1 MTNTRNETA
10 DDTPA
15 PSADRSTPNPLFDLR
30 GRRALITGSS
40 RGIGLALA
48 AELARAG
55 AAVVLNGRDPA
66 TLEAARAALAAQG
79 LSAAIAAF
87 DVTDEAAVNEAVAR
101 IEREAGPID
110 ILVNNTGIQIRAPL
124 DSFATA
130 DWRRIVDTNLTSVF
144 LVSRAVVQ
152 GMIARKRGKIV
163 NILSVNSEA
172 ARASIAPYSATK
184 GALKMLTKGMC
195 VDWARYN
202 IQVNGLAPGYFDT
215 ELTRP
220 LVADAEF
227 TAWVERR
234 VPAGRWGR
242 VEELGGAAVFLASP
256 ASDFVNGHVL
266 FVDGGMTA
274 SL

>member
-1 MTNTRNETA
+1 MT
-10 DDTPA
+10 
-15 PSADRSTPNPLFDLR
+15 NPLFDLR
-30 GRRALITGSS
+30 GRRALVTGSS

-48 AELARAG
+48 TALGQAG
-55 AAVVLNGRDPA
+55 AAVVLNGRDPD
-66 TLEAARAALAAQG
+66 TLAGAREQLAAQG
-79 LSAAIAAF
+79 IAATQAAF
-87 DVTDEAAVNEAVAR
+87 DVTDETAVKAEVAR
-101 IEREAGPID
+101 IERDEGPID

-124 DSFATA
+124 DQFDTA

-144 LVSRAVVQ
+144 LVSKAIVQ
-152 GMIARKRGKIV
+152 GMIARRRGKIV
-163 NILSVNSEA
+163 NILSVNAEA

-195 VDWARYN
+195 VDWARHG

-220 LVADAEF
+220 LVADPEF
-227 TAWVERR
+227 SAWIAKR
-234 VPAGRWGR
+234 VPAGRWGQ
-242 VEELGGAAVFLASP
+242 VEELGGAAVFLASR

>member
-1 MTNTRNETA
+1 MTATSDA
-10 DDTPA
+10 A
-15 PSADRSTPNPLFDLR
+15 ADRSPPAIARPSFDLT
-30 GRRALITGSS
+30 GRRALVTGSS

-48 AELARAG
+48 AALGSAG
-55 AAVVLNGRDPA
+55 ASVVLNGRDPS
-66 TLEAARAALAAQG
+66 TLDAAARTLREAG
-79 LSAAIAAF
+79 LSTAVAAF
-87 DVTDEAAVNEAVAR
+87 DVTDEAAVEAAIET
-101 IEREAGPID
+101 IEREQGPID
-110 ILVNNTGIQIRAPL
+110 ILVNNTGIQIRGPL
-124 DSFATA
+124 DQFDSA

-144 LVSRAVVQ
+144 LVGRAVARR
-152 GMIARKRGKIV
+152 MIPRGRGKII
-163 NILSVNSEA
+163 NILSVNSVA

-184 GALKMLTKGMC
+184 GALKMLTQGMC
-195 VDWARYN
+195 VDWARHGLQ
-202 IQVNGLAPGYFDT
+202 INGIAPGYFDT

-220 LVADAEF
+220 LVADPEF
-227 TAWVERR
+227 TAWIGKR